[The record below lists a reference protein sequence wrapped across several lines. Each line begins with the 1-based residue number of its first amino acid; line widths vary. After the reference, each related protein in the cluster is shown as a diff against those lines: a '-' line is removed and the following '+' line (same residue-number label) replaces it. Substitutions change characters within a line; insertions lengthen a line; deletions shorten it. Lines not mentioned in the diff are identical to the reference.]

1 MVIAGPSTGLPIADV
16 KRRLPIYVN
25 NPVLW
30 AKEVVGFHPDQQQE
44 KILAGYL
51 DRGFDAVKSGH
62 GVGKSATAS
71 IRGLHFLSTRPFS
84 IVPCTAPTR
93 RQLRDVLWKEFAKW
107 IRHSPYLSSIMLWEA
122 EKIRVKGSGNEWY
135 AAAVTSRAKGGD
147 DTNVGLQGFHAGPTT
162 GGIHFIVDEASG
174 VPESSMSAV
183 EGALTE
189 ENAFALMIGN
199 PTHLAG
205 TFYNAFGK
213 DSDLWHKFTLSCVE
227 SSIVDPAYYERMAK
241 KYGLH
246 SDMYR
251 VKVLGEF
258 PRRESEGLVP
268 LAFVLESF
276 NREAS
281 DVDDSQKVYGGL
293 DVALSGANRTVLM
306 IRRGNNVFFK
316 AVCEYD
322 KEERIA
328 QWAVDHITHYKMDKL
343 TIDCIGPGSG
353 VASHLRTMGFG
364 RKIIQWRSGDKP
376 ISKRAISDFYNI
388 RAQAYWFVRSLF
400 YDSNIALSYDTDD
413 ELLTGQLTNIRV
425 FPYRDQVIIESKK
438 DMKKRSMASP
448 DDSDAL
454 ILCFSSDLKTMHKDL
469 SNTLKNFRPIKPGS
483 NHPFM
488 PGSERTIAPSSPN
501 TVFGMIRPS
510 GWRLG

>member
-1 MVIAGPSTGLPIADV
+1 MVTAGPSTGLPIVEV

-44 KILAGYL
+44 RILAGYL

-107 IRHSPYLSSIMLWEA
+107 IRHSPYLSSILIWEA

-147 DTNVGLQGFHAGPTT
+147 ETNVGLQGFHAGPST

-276 NREAS
+276 NREAG

-328 QWAVDHITHYKMDKL
+328 QWAADHITHYKMDKL
-343 TIDCIGPGSG
+343 TVDCIGPGSG

-364 RKIIQWRSGDKP
+364 RKVIQWRSGDRP

-400 YDSNIALSYDTDD
+400 YDSNIALSYDVDD

-454 ILCFSSDLKTMHKDL
+454 VLCFSSDLKTMHKDL
-469 SNTLKNFRPIKPGS
+469 PNILKNFRPIKPGS
-483 NHPFM
+483 NHPFG
-488 PGSERTIAPSSPN
+488 PGSERTIVPSSPN
-501 TVFGMIRPS
+501 TAFGMIRPS

>member
-1 MVIAGPSTGLPIADV
+1 MHSSGESGLPIAAV
-16 KRRLPIYVN
+16 KSRLPIYVN

-30 AKEVVGFHPDQQQE
+30 ANEVVGFHPDQQQE

-107 IRHSPYLSSIMLWEA
+107 IRHSPYLSSILTWEA
-122 EKIRVKGSGNEWY
+122 EKIRVKGYENEWY

-147 DTNVGLQGFHAGPTT
+147 DTNVGLQGFHAGPST

-174 VPESSMSAV
+174 VSEASMSAV

-199 PTHLAG
+199 PTHLSG

-213 DSDLWHKFTLSCVE
+213 DSDLWHKYTLSCTD
-227 SSIVDPAYYERMAK
+227 SSIVDPKYAERLAK

-276 NREAS
+276 NRDPE
-281 DVDDSQKVYGGL
+281 DVDDSTRVYGGL
-293 DVALSGANRTVLM
+293 DVALSGANRTILM
-306 IRRGNNVFFK
+306 IRRGNNVFYK

-328 QWAVDHITHYKMDKL
+328 QWAADHISHYKMDKL

-353 VASHLRTMGFG
+353 VASHLRTMGLS
-364 RKIIQWRSGDKP
+364 RKIVQWRSGDRP
-376 ISKRAISDFYNI
+376 VSKRAISDFYNI
-388 RAQAYWFVRSLF
+388 RAQAYWYVRGLF
-400 YDSNIALSYDTDD
+400 YDSNLALSYDTDD
-413 ELLTGQLTNIRV
+413 DLLTGQLTNIRV

-438 DMKKRSMASP
+438 DMKKRSIASP
-448 DDSDAL
+448 DDSDAVV
-454 ILCFSSDLKTMHKDL
+454 LCFSSDLKSMHKNL
-469 SNTLKNFRPIKPGS
+469 PNMLKNFRPIKAGN
-483 NHPFM
+483 NHPFG
-488 PGSERTIAPSSPN
+488 PSAERAIVPTSPN

-510 GWRLG
+510 GWRV